1 MIFISVTEQ
10 MKFSATDNRAAC
22 AQAKFALADWPNSG
36 ENELKNIFRIYILVR
51 FIPTS
56 MRRSQVPVKKKEFD
70 FEKALTE
77 LEQLVEKMEQGNL
90 SLETSL
96 QLFERG
102 IALTRAC
109 QKALTEAEQKVQVLI
124 RESGKEKLAEFEN
137 QEQK

>member
-1 MIFISVTEQ
+1 M
-10 MKFSATDNRAAC
+10 
-22 AQAKFALADWPNSG
+22 
-36 ENELKNIFRIYILVR
+36 
-51 FIPTS
+51 
-56 MRRSQVPVKKKEFD
+56 PVKKKEFD

-137 QEQK
+137 QEQE